1 MVRIGSK
8 LNHKNKSNP
17 RKMITSPNYS
27 QVPEIVGSLD
37 EEDSTVLLLWFVMR
51 RPADI
56 DFFSL
61 AILLGLS
68 PFAV

>member
-1 MVRIGSK
+1 
-8 LNHKNKSNP
+8 
-17 RKMITSPNYS
+17 MITSPNYS

>member
-1 MVRIGSK
+1 
-8 LNHKNKSNP
+8 
-17 RKMITSPNYS
+17 MITSPNYS

-37 EEDSTVLLLWFVMR
+37 EEDSTVLLLWFVTR